1 MVRNVIRYKEQ
12 KAKKYVTLNRE
23 KFLKERAELNA
34 DKEEQD
40 AIEKHSEMN
49 DGVIER
55 DYYLEETLAITTD
68 YLNLQRVPTMQ
79 NAVGV
84 RQ

>member
-1 MVRNVIRYKEQ
+1 MTAPLYKP
-12 KAKKYVTLNRE
+12 AKKTITLNRE
-23 KFLKERAELNA
+23 KFLRERAELNA

-55 DYYLEETLAITTD
+55 DYYLDEALAITTD
-68 YLNLQRVPTMQ
+68 YLNLQRVGNVQ

-84 RQ
+84 QQ